1 MTTKTDRVNVNITRE
16 PYHRV
21 FKHVAVDLEITV
33 GRVIELMAH
42 NDQKTMQAVKKRMKR

>member
-1 MTTKTDRVNVNITRE
+1 MASKSDRVNVNITRE

-21 FKHVAVDLEITV
+21 FKHVAVDLGITV

-42 NDQKTMQAVKKRMKR
+42 NDRKTMKAVTKRMKG